1 MSEQVKLHVY
11 DLSQGLAKTM
21 SLALTGKQIDGI
33 WHTSVVIYGKEI
45 FYGQGVMMA
54 SPGTTQHGQPL
65 QVIDIG
71 ETYLPE
77 EVVTEYVDSLR
88 SVYTQVL
95 LLLLFILNPMS
106 NVFNSAE
113 KYHLLDFNCNTFSN
127 DLCQFLCGEN
137 IPAHITG
144 LPSDVINTPFGQS
157 ILPMIENMFGQS
169 QLRPTAPAAVA
180 PIQPSEDIQR
190 LLQGDGP
197 TADTAGLLQ
206 GLSAAAMSA
215 APMQR
220 QAIQS
225 VQSAQQME
233 QFVSEYKA
241 VVVMFTSPTCGPCQM
256 IKPKFKELV
265 EEKNGQSNSIKVLG
279 VLLDLSVAPDAQ
291 RYPIRGVPTF
301 YFYLEGKKYS
311 EFSGADYAEL
321 KSQLDILLFEAYPPH
336 PHRRVLLKEIPH
348 QPTVPIL
355 YTNVGKLD
363 VIYGKLKEF
372 SGASL
377 SPTEDKTLQES
388 RQFLEKKQSFDVS
401 LWSSLVDN
409 LLDKL
414 SCDQWFPLLD
424 IFKSLLVHEQ
434 VSHFYTKH
442 PEQLGRVLE
451 LVEKKPNRATWIMVL
466 RVACNLFKDSTLSTT
481 HFTSNLDASYRLQL
495 TQLLI
500 TSLLSEDGQIRQAAA
515 SLAYNCSNNVSIERL
530 KKEEGIW
537 TGMAEQEDDDWI
549 VELASAAV
557 DALSKEKDE
566 EIAEFVW

>member
-1 MSEQVKLHVY
+1 MYNSFL
-11 DLSQGLAKTM
+11 
-21 SLALTGKQIDGI
+21 
-33 WHTSVVIYGKEI
+33 IYCH
-45 FYGQGVMMA
+45 Y
-54 SPGTTQHGQPL
+54 STLPL
-65 QVIDIG
+65 
-71 ETYLPE
+71 Y
-77 EVVTEYVDSLR
+77 R
-88 SVYTQVL
+88 
-95 LLLLFILNPMS
+95 
-106 NVFNSAE
+106 
-113 KYHLLDFNCNTFSN
+113 
-127 DLCQFLCGEN
+127 
-137 IPAHITG
+137 
-144 LPSDVINTPFGQS
+144 PFGQS

-321 KSQLDILLFEAYPPH
+321 KSQLDILLFEAYPRKFFFFFWKEQLKLKIFMIAH

-442 PEQLGRVLE
+442 R
-451 LVEKKPNRATWIMVL
+451 KFWM
-466 RVACNLFKDSTLSTT
+466 CD
-481 HFTSNLDASYRLQL
+481 
-495 TQLLI
+495 
-500 TSLLSEDGQIRQAAA
+500 
-515 SLAYNCSNNVSIERL
+515 
-530 KKEEGIW
+530 
-537 TGMAEQEDDDWI
+537 
-549 VELASAAV
+549 
-557 DALSKEKDE
+557 
-566 EIAEFVW
+566 